1 MVLFSITIFIR
12 QEMEFMGI
20 HDMPEYHLIGIKQLF
35 LGRGFRSVIFLGGK
49 GVRKKDQDQ
58 AKSRYQYRFDAVRC
72 HIYLLICRKD
82 KAGGGKSEIRA

>member
-1 MVLFSITIFIR
+1 MVLLAISALIGQKVKFV
-12 QEMEFMGI
+12 GI
-20 HDMPEYHLIGIKQLF
+20 HDVAKDHFIGIKEFF
-35 LGRGFRSVIFLGGK
+35 LGRGFRAMIFLGGK
-49 GVRKKDQDQ
+49 GARKKDQAQ